1 MMSRRSLAVLFGA
14 TAVVGLSVTPA
25 AAGTLVVDD
34 DLAQCPTAAYM
45 SIQVAA
51 MAALPGD
58 TIKVCPGTYTENVL
72 VTKPLTFL
80 GAQAGK
86 DARRDRNN
94 LQKESVLNHANGG
107 FTGVGLLSNV
117 TIDGFTIQGQGVTSR
132 SGIDFSSS
140 GGSGYQVLNN
150 VIQNWWRG
158 VGFNSNG
165 TNQTLFRHNLIRGRA
180 VPTGD
185 APAGGIEGNTL
196 PVNNTVIDENL
207 FTGNENSAI
216 VIITPSAGLTISN
229 NLSVSDDT
237 FVALFNGTATDS
249 IVDNV
254 GTGFSGS
261 AMFFGGGNDGVVVDH
276 NDLANGDGNGIRFS
290 IAFGGTASMNMMIS
304 NNTVAGMGASG
315 LNAAPNSLVD
325 STIQD
330 NRSYRNAA
338 DGIRLS
344 AGDFGNEVSEN
355 SMRGNGMFDA
365 HDESTGGG
373 TAGTANTWTNNNC
386 KTSSPP
392 GLCAKP

>member
-1 MMSRRSLAVLFGA
+1 VI
-14 TAVVGLSVTPA
+14 GLSVTPSA
-25 AAGTLVVDD
+25 ASTLVVDD
-34 DLAQCPTAAYM
+34 DLAQCPTAAYT

-51 MAALPGD
+51 MAAVPGD

-117 TIDGFTIQGQGVTSR
+117 TIDGFTIQGQGLTSR
-132 SGIDFSSS
+132 SGIDFSSFSS
-140 GGSGYQVLNN
+140 GGSGYQILNN

-165 TNQTLFRHNLIRGRA
+165 TYQTLFRHNLIRGR
-180 VPTGD
+180 TGPISD

-196 PVNNTVIDENL
+196 PVNNTVIDANL
-207 FTGNENSAI
+207 FTANENSAV

-229 NLSVSDDT
+229 NLSVGDDT
-237 FVALFNGTATDS
+237 FVALFNGSETDT

-261 AMFFGGGNDGVVVDH
+261 AMFFGGGNDGVIVDH
-276 NDLANGDGNGIRFS
+276 NDLRNGLFNGIRFNN
-290 IAFGGTASMNMMIS
+290 AFGNGPDTNMVIT
-304 NNTVAGMGASG
+304 NNTVMAMGVSG
-315 LNAAPNSLVD
+315 LNAAPNSLVG
-325 STIQD
+325 STIQN
-330 NRSYRNAA
+330 NRSLRNAE

-344 AGDFGNEVSEN
+344 AGDSGNEVSEN
-355 SMRGNGMFDA
+355 SMRLNRIFDA
-365 HDESTGGG
+365 HDESTGTG
-373 TAGTANTWTNNNC
+373 TADTANIWTNNNC
-386 KTSSPP
+386 KTSSPE